1 MASKGIFR
9 MKRFAKSS
17 LIALCALAPVTALLA
32 QEAGPATPEQQAEQ
46 AVLTRQGLLKVMGMY
61 MAPLGAMLKNKMP
74 FDAAVAAKSGQH
86 IGELGGMIPDV
97 FAFDTR
103 NKTSAKTKAQDGIG
117 TNQADFKAKADDL
130 VKAAAALQEAAKG
143 GEKGATLKAAG
154 AVGKACG
161 ACHDNYRNK

>member
-1 MASKGIFR
+1 MN
-9 MKRFAKSS
+9 RFAKSS
-17 LIALCALAPVTALLA
+17 LIALCALAPVSALLA
-32 QEAGPATPEQQAEQ
+32 QEAGPATPEQQAEA

-61 MAPLGAMLKNKMP
+61 MAPLGGMLKNKVP

-86 IGELGGMIPDV
+86 IAELGSMIPDV
-97 FAFDTR
+97 FAADTR
-103 NKTSAKTKAQDGIG
+103 NKTSAKTKAQDGIW

-130 VKAAAALQEAAKG
+130 VKAANALVEAAKG

-161 ACHDNYRNK
+161 SCHDNYRNK

>member
-1 MASKGIFR
+1 

-17 LIALCALAPVTALLA
+17 LIALCALAPVSALLA
-32 QEAGPATPEQQAEQ
+32 QEAGPQTPEQQAEQ

-74 FDAAVAAKSGQH
+74 FDAAVAAKSAEH
-86 IGELGGMIPDV
+86 IGQLGSMIPDV
-97 FAFDTR
+97 FTPDTR
-103 NKTSAKTKAQDGIG
+103 NKTSVKTKAQDGIW

-130 VKAAAALQEAAKG
+130 VKAAMNLQEAAKS

>member
-9 MKRFAKSS
+9 MKLFAKSS
-17 LIALCALAPVTALLA
+17 LIALCALAPVAAVTAQDAA
-32 QEAGPATPEQQAEQ
+32 QTPEQQAEQ

-61 MAPLGAMLKNKMP
+61 MGPLAAMLKNKMP
-74 FDAAVAAKSGQH
+74 FDAATAAKSATH
-86 IGELGGMIPDV
+86 IAELGGMIPDV
-97 FAFDTR
+97 FAADVR
-103 NKTSAKTKAQDGIG
+103 GKTSAKTKAQDGVW

-130 VKAAAALQEAAKG
+130 VKAAQALQEAAKG

>member
-1 MASKGIFR
+1 MN
-9 MKRFAKSS
+9 RFAKSS
-17 LIALCALAPVTALLA
+17 LIVLCALAPVSVVLA
-32 QEAGPATPEQQAEQ
+32 QDAPQTPEQQAEA

-61 MAPLGAMLKNKMP
+61 MAPLGGMLKNKVP
-74 FDAAVAAKSGQH
+74 FDAAAAAKSGQH
-86 IGELGGMIPDV
+86 IAELGGMIPDV
-97 FAFDTR
+97 FTADTR
-103 NKTSAKTKAQDGIG
+103 NKTSAKTKAQDGIW

-130 VKAAAALQEAAKG
+130 VKAANALVEAAKT

>member
-1 MASKGIFR
+1 MN
-9 MKRFAKSS
+9 RFAKSS
-17 LIALCALAPVTALLA
+17 LIALCALAPVSIVLA
-32 QEAGPATPEQQAEQ
+32 QDATPQTPEQQAEA

-61 MAPLGAMLKNKMP
+61 MAPLGGMLKNKMP
-74 FDAAVAAKSGQH
+74 FDAATAAKSGQH
-86 IGELGGMIPDV
+86 IAELGSMIPDV
-97 FAFDTR
+97 FSVDTR
-103 NKTSAKTKAQDGIG
+103 NKTSAKTKAQDGVW

-130 VKAAAALQEAAKG
+130 VKAANALVEAAKG

>member
-1 MASKGIFR
+1 

-17 LIALCALAPVTALLA
+17 LIALCAFAPVTAILA
-32 QEAGPATPEQQAEQ
+32 QEAGQTPEQQAEQ
-46 AVLTRQGLLKVMGMY
+46 AVETRQGLLKVMGMY

-74 FDAAVAAKSGQH
+74 FDAAAAAKSAQH
-86 IGELGGMIPDV
+86 IGELGSMIPDV
-97 FAFDTR
+97 FTFDTR
-103 NKTSAKTKAQDGIG
+103 KASAKTKAQDGIW
-117 TNQADFKAKADDL
+117 TNQADFKVKADDL

-161 ACHDNYRNK
+161 GCHDNYRNK